1 MVVGRG
7 KVITAEL
14 GKRLIAVEGA
24 RSSAGGASASSG
36 VGLSHALMAANVQD
50 GGSVSLL
57 QRGNRVDYDV
67 EFIVTTHDKSPSPL
81 QTRLRKRPTAAA
93 SATATATAK
102 TAVAGAAASTA
113 EPATL
118 PASAAPAP
126 ALPPGLRYVV
136 VDDSQM
142 RLKWFD
148 RMAFK
153 KVLKAGPG
161 SCTLGATLAEAH
173 GAVARIVELGADV
186 VILDQNIEFKGVG
199 TVLGSDLCRELRD
212 KHNFRGVVC
221 ISSGNS
227 TDADIELYLASGA
240 DCVSP
245 KGVVKED
252 LVETLARAMHDTR
265 ERRLQG
271 GADVKAAPPA
281 RAAPAPSAL
290 PPGLRYVVVDDSKMR
305 LKWFARMAFKKLLKA
320 GPGSCT
326 LGATLVEAHGAVA
339 RIVELGADVVIL
351 DQNIDFKEEGT
362 VLGSDLCRELRDK
375 HDFKGVVCISS
386 GNSRHED
393 IELYLAS
400 GADCVSPKG
409 VGNEE
414 LVETL
419 AQAVHDTRE
428 RRLQGGAAVKAAP
441 AQKQ

>member
-14 GKRLIAVEGA
+14 GQRLIAVEGA
-24 RSSAGGASASSG
+24 RSSAGGATASSG
-36 VGLSHALMAANVQD
+36 VGLSHALMAAKVQD

-93 SATATATAK
+93 PSATATATAK
-102 TAVAGAAASTA
+102 
-113 EPATL
+113 
-118 PASAAPAP
+118 PAP

-245 KGVVKED
+245 KGV
-252 LVETLARAMHDTR
+252 
-265 ERRLQG
+265 
-271 GADVKAAPPA
+271 
-281 RAAPAPSAL
+281 
-290 PPGLRYVVVDDSKMR
+290 
-305 LKWFARMAFKKLLKA
+305 
-320 GPGSCT
+320 
-326 LGATLVEAHGAVA
+326 
-339 RIVELGADVVIL
+339 
-351 DQNIDFKEEGT
+351 
-362 VLGSDLCRELRDK
+362 
-375 HDFKGVVCISS
+375 
-386 GNSRHED
+386 
-393 IELYLAS
+393 
-400 GADCVSPKG
+400 
-409 VGNEE
+409 GNEE

-441 AQKQ
+441 VPAPAQQ